1 MVKYGKEFRRNQK
14 IEWKDKYFDY
24 KAYKK
29 KIKSLMTEKNKE
41 EFILKSEFDKENE
54 IEQWTFKFEE
64 NLDKDIKKI
73 YVFYA
78 LKEKELYKKSNKCL
92 YMKDDYSEFALNDYL
107 EHYKDLYE
115 LSLLSLDLSKYVYY
129 NLKAV
134 LKILKKYDKKIIG
147 NEYKK
152 LQIKI
157 KYINAKIEDQNSDIL
172 YLLKFKMIDE
182 INLLLEDLIKNLKEQ
197 FKQNK
202 NQLKL
207 NEDDESENKL
217 IDEIADINQAKS
229 IIRQNDDKI
238 KTNIKE
244 IDKVSAKITSLF
256 TPWKKFLRISSDMNS
271 KLLQI
276 TREKSFSHE
285 NSNIHNRAESIV
297 ESINISKETKYNI
310 LIILLH
316 GFLYM
321 YSYSV
326 VIPLYNS
333 IFSSSFFYD
342 NNDKVYLMWGL
353 LMMMAPIGS
362 LFNYIYE
369 TFFFKKS
376 TKKPIII
383 SCIGLIIGNLL
394 YSFASY
400 FGYAFF
406 LFIGR
411 FLIGLFNLRTHNKM
425 FIINFL
431 LRKDVSF
438 YLTMFHT
445 FSMIGLSSGFL
456 INLGLY
462 FININD
468 IKLLNKYTI
477 GTLVGAALSF
487 ILLILTFILFTEA
500 HSKYFNMTSLQMFG
514 EGILNDIDNEDIID
528 EINKNNKNRNNEEE
542 KAGILLKKKTLI
554 LKGIDEQLGNFNIKN
569 KFNDTN
575 LVSQSVYKLANEEEN
590 SLNYLFKSY
599 IVYLFIIITT
609 KFINESIYI
618 NSFIFNEKVNLKP
631 EDNNPW
637 EIPLALGGSCILS
650 LLVELSL
657 SCKNIF
663 ISEKNLLI
671 ILLFFL
677 FINNG
682 FFVLFHFLEKNFY
695 FYYFFIIDNI
705 LANLTEKYTAH
716 LFLYIIPDNYHLCR
730 IHGNILINILSMI
743 SRILCASLLIILDIV
758 DFNKYCSIMYITM
771 TSLSFISLFLY
782 LIDYQDIRIKAIRRI
797 MNNMLNDEIKIATE
811 V

>member
-1 MVKYGKEFRRNQK
+1 
-14 IEWKDKYFDY
+14 
-24 KAYKK
+24 
-29 KIKSLMTEKNKE
+29 
-41 EFILKSEFDKENE
+41 
-54 IEQWTFKFEE
+54 
-64 NLDKDIKKI
+64 
-73 YVFYA
+73 
-78 LKEKELYKKSNKCL
+78 
-92 YMKDDYSEFALNDYL
+92 
-107 EHYKDLYE
+107 
-115 LSLLSLDLSKYVYY
+115 
-129 NLKAV
+129 
-134 LKILKKYDKKIIG
+134 
-147 NEYKK
+147 
-152 LQIKI
+152 
-157 KYINAKIEDQNSDIL
+157 
-172 YLLKFKMIDE
+172 
-182 INLLLEDLIKNLKEQ
+182 
-197 FKQNK
+197 
-202 NQLKL
+202 
-207 NEDDESENKL
+207 
-217 IDEIADINQAKS
+217 
-229 IIRQNDDKI
+229 
-238 KTNIKE
+238 
-244 IDKVSAKITSLF
+244 
-256 TPWKKFLRISSDMNS
+256 
-271 KLLQI
+271 
-276 TREKSFSHE
+276 
-285 NSNIHNRAESIV
+285 
-297 ESINISKETKYNI
+297 
-310 LIILLH
+310 
-316 GFLYM
+316 
-321 YSYSV
+321 
-326 VIPLYNS
+326 
-333 IFSSSFFYD
+333 
-342 NNDKVYLMWGL
+342 
-353 LMMMAPIGS
+353 
-362 LFNYIYE
+362 
-369 TFFFKKS
+369 
-376 TKKPIII
+376 
-383 SCIGLIIGNLL
+383 
-394 YSFASY
+394 
-400 FGYAFF
+400 
-406 LFIGR
+406 
-411 FLIGLFNLRTHNKM
+411 M

-477 GTLVGAALSF
+477 GTLVGAGFSF

-618 NSFIFNEKVNLKP
+618 NSFIFNEKVNLKQ

-682 FFVLFHFLEKNFY
+682 FFVLFHFLKKNFY

-771 TSLSFISLFLY
+771 TSLSFISLSLY

>member
-1 MVKYGKEFRRNQK
+1 MVKYGKDFRRKQK
-14 IEWKDKYFDY
+14 IEWKEKYFDY
-24 KAYKK
+24 KSYKK
-29 KIKSLMTEKNKE
+29 KIKSLMTEKSKE

-54 IEQWTFKFEE
+54 VEQWTFKFEE

-73 YVFYA
+73 YVFYSI
-78 LKEKELYKKSNKCL
+78 KEKELYKKSNKYL
-92 YMKDDYSEFALNDYL
+92 HLKDDYSEFSLNDYL
-107 EHYKDLYE
+107 EHFKDLYE
-115 LSLLSLDLSKYVYY
+115 LSLLSLDLSKYIYY

-152 LQIKI
+152 LQIKMN
-157 KYINAKIEDQNSDIL
+157 YINARIEDQNSDIL

-202 NQLKL
+202 NKLKL

-217 IDEIADINQAKS
+217 IDEITDVNQAES
-229 IIRQNDDKI
+229 IIRQNSDKI
-238 KTNIKE
+238 KSNIKE
-244 IDKVSAKITSLF
+244 TDKVSSKVSSLF

-276 TREKSFSHE
+276 TKEKSFSHE
-285 NSNIHNRAESIV
+285 NSNIYNRTESIA
-297 ESINISKETKYNI
+297 ENIKISKEAKYNI

-333 IFSSSFFYD
+333 IFSFSFSYD
-342 NNDKVYLMWGL
+342 NNSKVYLMWGL

-400 FGYAFF
+400 FGYVFP

-425 FIINFL
+425 YIINFL
-431 LRKDVSF
+431 LKKDVSY

-445 FSMIGLSSGFL
+445 FSMIGLGSGFL
-456 INLGLY
+456 INIGLY
-462 FININD
+462 FINNND
-468 IKLLNKYTI
+468 NKLLNKYTI

-487 ILLILTFILFTEA
+487 IELILTIILFTEA

-514 EGILNDIDNEDIID
+514 EGILNDADNEEIID
-528 EINKNNKNRNNEEE
+528 EINKNNKNINNEEE
-542 KAGILLKKKTLI
+542 KAGILLQQKSLI
-554 LKGIDEQLGNFNIKN
+554 IKDLDEQLGTFNIKN
-569 KFNDTN
+569 KFDDTN
-575 LVSQSVYKLANEEEN
+575 LVSKSVYKLTNEEEN
-590 SLNYLFKSY
+590 SLHYLLKSY
-599 IVYLFIIITT
+599 IVYLFVIITT

-618 NSFIFNEKVNLKP
+618 NSFIFNEKVNLKT

-730 IHGNILINILSMI
+730 IHGNVLINILAMF

-758 DFNKYCSIMYITM
+758 DCNKYCLIMYITM